1 MDNTRDLT
9 MRYSVSGTMA
19 TAGRLLHLSAR
30 DEVPRIVV
38 GLALVIAASG
48 AALLQP
54 WPLKLV
60 VDGVLGDRPI
70 PSALAQVAGA
80 VVIHSPVA
88 IDPKLALLIILCV
101 AVLAIQGIVG
111 ALNVLSTYVLVAV
124 GLRMVFRLRCR
135 LFDHIQKLSLSFHD
149 ATPIGD
155 SLYRVTWDTYSAQA
169 LFNSGFVPAVTAAVT
184 LGGIAFVMLA
194 LDWAATLAALAVG
207 LPLTLLI
214 RRLDRPMTERSL
226 RMHER
231 ESDVSARIQETLIGI
246 RAVQAF
252 GQEEVESARFRGHAD
267 ASLHANLR
275 LTVLQAT
282 SQAMVGLLLA
292 AGTAAIIYIAATRS
306 LAGRLTTG
314 DVVLL
319 VAYVGMLYK
328 PLETLAYT
336 AAVVQGAVASARRV
350 FAILDT
356 VSAVPDGVGGDELLG
371 RARGDVVFE
380 RVSFAYGEGRHVLRD
395 ISLDVPVGTTVALV
409 GASGAGKT
417 TLANLLLRFYDPTN
431 GRITLDGHDLRSL
444 TLTSLRRNVALV
456 PQEPILFSASV
467 RENIA
472 YSRPEADF
480 EAIRAAARAAGAD
493 DFILALP
500 DGYETHIG
508 ERGVTLSGGQRQR
521 LAIAR
526 AFLKDAPVL
535 IMDEPTSALDSEA
548 EADLLQSL
556 SQLASGRTTF
566 VIAHR
571 LSTVRN
577 ADLIVVL
584 RDCKIAEQ
592 GTYDDLLGRRGN
604 FRRLHDIQVGG
615 LAGAIALSGVGSKQN
630 TADT

>member
-1 MDNTRDLT
+1 
-9 MRYSVSGTMA
+9 MA

-169 LFNSGFVPAVTAAVT
+169 LFNSGIVPAVTAAVT

-207 LPLTLLI
+207 VPLTLLI

-282 SQAMVGLLLA
+282 SQVTVGLLLA

>member
-169 LFNSGFVPAVTAAVT
+169 LFNSGIVPAVTAAVT

-207 LPLTLLI
+207 VPLTLLI

-282 SQAMVGLLLA
+282 SQATVGLLLA

>member
-169 LFNSGFVPAVTAAVT
+169 LFNSGIVPAVTAAVT

-207 LPLTLLI
+207 VPLTLLI

-252 GQEEVESARFRGHAD
+252 GQEEVESARFGGHAD

-282 SQAMVGLLLA
+282 SQATVGLLLA

-630 TADT
+630 AADT

>member
-1 MDNTRDLT
+1 
-9 MRYSVSGTMA
+9 
-19 TAGRLLHLSAR
+19 
-30 DEVPRIVV
+30 VV

-169 LFNSGFVPAVTAAVT
+169 LFNSGIVPAVTAAVT

-207 LPLTLLI
+207 VPLTLLI

-282 SQAMVGLLLA
+282 SQATVGLLLA

-431 GRITLDGHDLRSL
+431 GQIRLDGHDLRSL

>member
-1 MDNTRDLT
+1 
-9 MRYSVSGTMA
+9 
-19 TAGRLLHLSAR
+19 
-30 DEVPRIVV
+30 VV

-70 PSALAQVAGA
+70 PSVLAEATDA

-169 LFNSGFVPAVTAAVT
+169 LFNSGIVPAVTAAVT

-207 LPLTLLI
+207 VPLTLLI

-282 SQAMVGLLLA
+282 SQATVGLLLA

-356 VSAVPDGVGGDELLG
+356 VCAVPDGVGGDELLG
-371 RARGDVVFE
+371 RARGNVVFE

-480 EAIRAAARAAGAD
+480 EAIRAAARAAGAH
-493 DFILALP
+493 DFILALQ

>member
-169 LFNSGFVPAVTAAVT
+169 LFNSGIVPAVTAAVT

-207 LPLTLLI
+207 VPLTLLI

-292 AGTAAIIYIAATRS
+292 AGTAAIIYIAASRS

-493 DFILALP
+493 AFFLALP
-500 DGYETHIG
+500 DGYETQIG

>member
-1 MDNTRDLT
+1 MQ
-9 MRYSVSGTMA
+9 
-19 TAGRLLHLSAR
+19 
-30 DEVPRIVV
+30 
-38 GLALVIAASG
+38 G
-48 AALLQP
+48 AA
-54 WPLKLV
+54 
-60 VDGVLGDRPI
+60 
-70 PSALAQVAGA
+70 AG
-80 VVIHSPVA
+80 
-88 IDPKLALLIILCV
+88 
-101 AVLAIQGIVG
+101 
-111 ALNVLSTYVLVAV
+111 
-124 GLRMVFRLRCR
+124 
-135 LFDHIQKLSLSFHD
+135 
-149 ATPIGD
+149 
-155 SLYRVTWDTYSAQA
+155 
-169 LFNSGFVPAVTAAVT
+169 
-184 LGGIAFVMLA
+184 
-194 LDWAATLAALAVG
+194 
-207 LPLTLLI
+207 
-214 RRLDRPMTERSL
+214 
-226 RMHER
+226 
-231 ESDVSARIQETLIGI
+231 
-246 RAVQAF
+246 
-252 GQEEVESARFRGHAD
+252 
-267 ASLHANLR
+267 
-275 LTVLQAT
+275 
-282 SQAMVGLLLA
+282 
-292 AGTAAIIYIAATRS
+292 
-306 LAGRLTTG
+306 
-314 DVVLL
+314 
-319 VAYVGMLYK
+319 
-328 PLETLAYT
+328 
-336 AAVVQGAVASARRV
+336 ARRV

-356 VSAVPDGVGGDELLG
+356 APTYPTGLAGTTSLVGRGATSSSSACRSPT
-371 RARGDVVFE
+371 A
-380 RVSFAYGEGRHVLRD
+380 EGRHVLRD
-395 ISLDVPVGTTVALV
+395 ISARCPRRQTVALV

-480 EAIRAAARAAGAD
+480 EEIRAAARAAGAD

-500 DGYETHIG
+500 DGYDTHIG

-577 ADLIVVL
+577 ADLILVL

>member
-1 MDNTRDLT
+1 MDNSRHLT
-9 MRYSVSGTMA
+9 TRYSGSGTMA
-19 TAGRLLHLSAR
+19 TANRLLRLGAR
-30 DEVPRIVV
+30 DEVPRIVL
-38 GLALVIAASG
+38 GLALVVVASG
-48 AALLQP
+48 AVLLQP

-60 VDGVLGDRPI
+60 VDCVLGDQPI
-70 PSALAQVAGA
+70 PPALAAITDG
-80 VVIHSPVA
+80 VITLLPVA
-88 IDPKLALLIILCV
+88 IDPKFALLLILCV
-101 AVLAIQGIVG
+101 AVLAIQGVVG
-111 ALNVLSTYVLVAV
+111 ILNVLSTYVLVAV

-155 SLYRVTWDTYSAQA
+155 SLYRVSWDTYSAQT
-169 LFNSGFVPAVTAAVT
+169 LFNGGVVPAVTAVFT
-184 LGGIAFVMLA
+184 LVGIAFVMAA
-194 LDWAATLAALAVG
+194 LDWTATLAALVIG
-207 LPLTLLI
+207 VPLILLI

-226 RMHER
+226 RVHER
-231 ESDVSARIQETLIGI
+231 ESDVTARIQETLTGI

-267 ASLHANLR
+267 ASLQANLR
-275 LTVLQAT
+275 LTVLQAS

-292 AGTAAIIYIAATRS
+292 AGTAAIVYIAATRS
-306 LAGRLTTG
+306 LTGRLTTG

-336 AAVVQGAVASARRV
+336 AATVQGAAAGARRV

-356 VSAVPDGVGGDELLG
+356 VPEVADRAGGNDLPG
-371 RARGDVVFE
+371 RARGNVVFE
-380 RVSFAYGEGRHVLRD
+380 RVSFAYGEERYVLRD
-395 ISLDVPVGTTVALV
+395 ISLDVPVGATVALV
-409 GASGAGKT
+409 GASGVGKT
-417 TLANLLLRFYDPTN
+417 TLVNLLLRFYDPTT

-444 TLTSLRRNVALV
+444 TLPSLRRNIALV

-472 YSRPEADF
+472 YSRPVVDF
-480 EAIRAAARAAGAD
+480 EEIREAARAAGAD

-500 DGYETHIG
+500 DGYETQIG
-508 ERGVTLSGGQRQR
+508 ERGITLSGGQRQR

-535 IMDEPTSALDSEA
+535 IMDEPTSALDTEA

-556 SQLASGRTTF
+556 SELAHDRTTF

-584 RDCKIAEQ
+584 RDCEIVEQ
-592 GTYDDLLGRRGN
+592 GTYDDLLSRRGN
-604 FRRLHDIQVGG
+604 FRRLHDIHAGQV
-615 LAGAIALSGVGSKQN
+615 AA
-630 TADT
+630 TA

>member
-80 VVIHSPVA
+80 VVIYSPVA

-169 LFNSGFVPAVTAAVT
+169 LFNSGIVPAVTAAVT

-282 SQAMVGLLLA
+282 SQATVGLLLA

>member
-169 LFNSGFVPAVTAAVT
+169 LFNSGIVPAVTAAVT

-207 LPLTLLI
+207 VPLTLLI

-282 SQAMVGLLLA
+282 SQVTVGLLLA

-371 RARGDVVFE
+371 RARGNVVFE

>member
-1 MDNTRDLT
+1 
-9 MRYSVSGTMA
+9 
-19 TAGRLLHLSAR
+19 
-30 DEVPRIVV
+30 
-38 GLALVIAASG
+38 
-48 AALLQP
+48 
-54 WPLKLV
+54 
-60 VDGVLGDRPI
+60 
-70 PSALAQVAGA
+70 
-80 VVIHSPVA
+80 
-88 IDPKLALLIILCV
+88 
-101 AVLAIQGIVG
+101 
-111 ALNVLSTYVLVAV
+111 
-124 GLRMVFRLRCR
+124 
-135 LFDHIQKLSLSFHD
+135 
-149 ATPIGD
+149 
-155 SLYRVTWDTYSAQA
+155 
-169 LFNSGFVPAVTAAVT
+169 
-184 LGGIAFVMLA
+184 
-194 LDWAATLAALAVG
+194 
-207 LPLTLLI
+207 
-214 RRLDRPMTERSL
+214 LDRPMTERSL

-282 SQAMVGLLLA
+282 SQATVGLLLA

-508 ERGVTLSGGQRQR
+508 ERGVSLSGGQRQR